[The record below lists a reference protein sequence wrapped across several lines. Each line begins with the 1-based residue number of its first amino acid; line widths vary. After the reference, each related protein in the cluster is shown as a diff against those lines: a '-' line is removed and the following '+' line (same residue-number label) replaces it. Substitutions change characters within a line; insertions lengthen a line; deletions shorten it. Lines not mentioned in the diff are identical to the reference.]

1 MLGKQ
6 SFNVGGKNQ
15 TSKNGG
21 CLDQKG
27 GGELLWYY
35 KIAKPAIY
43 TFAATSIIK
52 NLVLLSVFSVVIA
65 SYKNFV

>member
-6 SFNVGGKNQ
+6 SSNFGGKNQ
-15 TSKNGG
+15 THKNGG

-43 TFAATSIIK
+43 TFAATSIKKI
-52 NLVLLSVFSVVIA
+52 
-65 SYKNFV
+65 

>member
-6 SFNVGGKNQ
+6 SSNVGGKNQ

-27 GGELLWYY
+27 GGKLLWHY
-35 KIAKPAIY
+35 KIAKQAMY
-43 TFAATSIIK
+43 TFDSTSIKK
-52 NLVLLSVFSVVIA
+52 NLVLLLVFSVIIA

>member
-6 SFNVGGKNQ
+6 SSNVGGKNQ

-27 GGELLWYY
+27 GGKLLWYY
-35 KIAKPAIY
+35 KIAKQAIY
-43 TFAATSIIK
+43 TFAATT
-52 NLVLLSVFSVVIA
+52 VV
-65 SYKNFV
+65 

>member
-6 SFNVGGKNQ
+6 SSNVGGKNQ

-27 GGELLWYY
+27 GGKLLWYY

-43 TFAATSIIK
+43 TFAATSIKK
-52 NLVLLSVFSVVIA
+52 NLVQL
-65 SYKNFV
+65 